1 MPAVLFTGSRPSS
14 IWGGICPL
22 LLLVAVASLPRMI
35 LTGRLV
41 VVVEVLL
48 TLFEVVAE
56 DGKFIEL
63 APLVW
68 FVTVGCCGRDVSGR
82 AAGYCT

>member
-1 MPAVLFTGSRPSS
+1 MLFTGSRPLSF
-14 IWGGICPL
+14 WGGICPL
-22 LLLVAVASLPRMI
+22 LLLVVVASLPRMI
-35 LTGRLV
+35 LTGRFV

-56 DGKFIEL
+56 DGKLVEL

-68 FVTVGCCGRDVSGR
+68 FVTVGCCGRDGSGR
-82 AAGYCT
+82 AAGCCT